1 MPLSEA
7 EALGYTQAKK
17 NKDAEDTGLIVSAL
31 AGVGSGLINIPKG
44 VISLGAEVLDLV
56 GDTNT
61 AASVEK
67 FFDDINPFD
76 EAAEARTSG
85 RITQALAQ
93 IGIPAFQG
101 AKIGATLAK
110 NAIDAKKAG
119 NYADLTRFGKIINN
133 VKTSPLA
140 GGIGGAAV
148 GEALVSDEDI
158 GTLGD
163 MLKGTSLE
171 PFAFTM
177 MNTEDKEGREDAFRR
192 LTNRVKFAVDGSLFN
207 LGIAGAAKGV
217 SAIRKPTEEG
227 LKRYADSDLG
237 QLYQKYVKFGLGKAG
252 MLPEEVFEAK
262 RLGLDAS
269 EAIQFDA
276 GQSIGRLFD
285 EVKKVVPT
293 IENTIFK
300 NEEGIYKEIQD
311 IIQPI
316 PGRKAEKILPENL
329 IKAIEKESGIVNT
342 NRKSLQF
349 ENTDEGF
356 RKLITEEGPEGFFK
370 TNDYDIIQGG
380 KMDRFLKEI
389 EKTNGQPAVDKF
401 KNLILSMRAG
411 VDNMTGKLLQKNL
424 QGEMSVK
431 LEREIGNYLTADYA
445 AFQKTFP
452 FFRTEAGNARK
463 EEALNYLMDRRVQRE
478 ASKREVAP
486 EVIKQDGEF
495 MKKATQEETSLIERK
510 LKVKSIDEID
520 VSMSDPQ
527 KNYTGNTKLTK
538 LEQETLRIDASILK
552 DKRLDKLGEILY
564 GRITD
569 PKHTY
574 ISTMSKMA
582 GLNSMLEFM
591 DDVVKLG
598 SKKGT
603 GKLVFGKNKFGEEEA
618 IREVL
623 GIPVA
628 KKINPTTG
636 KEMIIGLTEEQVTQ
650 GKQLLKKSGR
660 TVEEYRAA
668 KDLVENGDAADIED
682 AIVMLRDPKQ
692 FKKVEVVSTDPKLL
706 GLSPLENTYIR
717 APIYDDIFETAIQ
730 FEKSGMVGNVYKYGV
745 LAPKAIA
752 QITKTILSPITH
764 VRNFISA
771 GAFAA
776 ANGAIIPTGGDFN
789 ALLPTSLGG
798 EIFQGA
804 GLGTGLAETARRIS
818 VGRVRGNLDAKEVGF
833 VKRLIRS
840 GVIDSNLQKGEIE
853 ALTKD
858 IGITDWFANPQ
869 KAQAD
874 IYEGFL
880 NKGKK
885 VYQGLQDAYVG
896 EDNYWKTITWG
907 LERNRYENV
916 FLKKGINA
924 SNFQDALQGKEGFES
939 ITDFLKGGVKRNFDS
954 TKNFYNGTYDEFL
967 DEFAAN
973 LSRNLVPNYS
983 YIGRAGKA
991 LRLSPFGNFIAFP
1004 LEMLRTS
1011 SNILEQGIKERAS
1024 GIPEIVSLGNKRLL
1038 GFGLTVGAVP
1048 KVMQES
1054 FKAIHDV
1061 SDEEMDALRRIVP
1074 PWSKNSTLLPTGRDK
1089 NGYLKYV
1096 DFSYSNAYDPLTR
1109 PFRAVFNAITDGK
1122 DEASLKA
1129 SLGEGLQEAT
1139 TELLKPFTDESIF
1152 TEALVDTTI
1161 RRGIGRDGRPV
1172 WSAEDDPFVKIYK
1185 GVGHLAKSFEPGS
1198 YRQIVRLG
1206 QTLTGQPDK
1215 FGQEYDLFDEL
1226 PGLAGFRTQQS
1237 NPERSL
1243 TYKTT
1248 DFTRSLKKTENLF
1261 TSPLLRGGRVSS
1273 KDILDKYQYSESRRF
1288 QTLKEMAKN
1297 IDAMKKLGMSDYK
1310 IEERLKARKGL
1321 SKEVV
1326 ENLMTG
1332 RYTPKEPSKF
1342 FEERITEIHND
1353 LNNKQEISLPNP
1365 FYEALPSINE
1375 IINKNR
1381 GVDLLNEEIT
1391 LSDLGTQAPEPTVSQ
1406 QLTTPINITP
1416 SSMEGVNQNQ
1426 GTGTEQRPAEDR
1438 IKDFDFKGVIR

>member
-93 IGIPAFQG
+93 VGVPAFQG
-101 AKIGATLAK
+101 SRIGATLAR
-110 NAIDAKKAG
+110 NAINAKKAG
-119 NYADLTRFGKIINN
+119 NYANLSRFGKIINN

-237 QLYQKYVKFGLGKAG
+237 QFYQRYIKFGLGKAN

-262 RLGLDAS
+262 RLGLDAAD
-269 EAIQFDA
+269 AIKFDA

-300 NEEGIYKEIQD
+300 NEGGIYKEIQD

-424 QGEMSVK
+424 QGDMSKK
-431 LEREIGNYLTADYA
+431 LQREIGNYLTADYA

-452 FFRTEAGNARK
+452 FFRTKAGNARK
-463 EEALNYLMDRRVQRE
+463 EEAINYLIDKRVQRE
-478 ASKREVAP
+478 ANGRGVAP
-486 EVIKQDGEF
+486 EVIKQDAKF
-495 MKKATQEETSLIERK
+495 MEELREEQTKIVARK

-520 VSMSDPQ
+520 ASMSDPQ
-527 KNYTGNTKLTK
+527 KNYTGNTKQTK
-538 LEQETLRIDASILK
+538 LEQETLRINASILK
-552 DKRLDKLGEILY
+552 DKKLDELGEILY
-564 GRITD
+564 GKITD

-582 GLNSMLEFM
+582 SLNYTLEFM
-591 DDVVKLG
+591 DDVVKMG
-598 SKKGT
+598 NKKGT
-603 GKLVFGKNKFGEEEA
+603 GKFVFGKNNFKS
-618 IREVL
+618 
-623 GIPVA
+623 
-628 KKINPTTG
+628 G
-636 KEMIIGLTEEQVTQ
+636 KEE
-650 GKQLLKKSGR
+650 LKKLGS
-660 TVEEYRAA
+660 TIEEYRAA
-668 KDLVENGDAADIED
+668 KDLIENGDAVNIED

-692 FKKVEVVSTDPKLL
+692 FKKVEPVSLDPKLL
-706 GLSPLENTYIR
+706 SLSPLENTYIR

-776 ANGAIIPTGGDFN
+776 ANGAIVPTGGDFN

-798 EIFQGA
+798 EIFKGA

-885 VYQGLQDAYVG
+885 VYQGFQDAYVA
-896 EDNYWKTITWG
+896 EDNIWKTITWG

-1365 FYEALPSINE
+1365 FYEALPSITE

-1391 LSDLGTQAPEPTVSQ
+1391 LANLGTQAPESTVPQ
-1406 QLTTPINITP
+1406 QLITPIKDV
-1416 SSMEGVNQNQ
+1416 SSGIEGIAQNQ
-1426 GTGTEQRPAEDR
+1426 GTGTEQQPTKISDVFNRG
-1438 IKDFDFKGVIR
+1438 IIR